1 MDHWLVDSSSTWS
14 FFLTAS
20 DPTKETADF
29 LAEEVFETKESAFLD
44 VEGF

>member
-1 MDHWLVDSSSTWS
+1 MVDSSSTWS

-20 DPTKETADF
+20 DPTKETA
-29 LAEEVFETKESAFLD
+29 LEEEVFETNESGFLD